1 MTKRFLSLMAALCL
15 LLTLAPAAVAEEAP
29 VFNAYEET
37 VSVTIMGKDEKDS
50 ATVYDS
56 SKPDR
61 ASANENAW
69 IDAYKKYLNIDVTR
83 IIAEDD
89 QALNANLNTMM
100 ASGDLPDVMIVP
112 KEMFYVL
119 AENGVLK
126 DVGDVF
132 NSYDGQRWLD
142 IKNSYSDDVWQA
154 GMYEGEMLGIPYAEN
169 FYNSTSVM
177 WIRKDWLDKVGM
189 EVPKTLDELE
199 AVAQAFVDAK
209 LGGDNTIGIGLAPLG
224 DWQSDISSIMAAYGV
239 QLTTWVEKDGKY
251 VYSDTLPEVKE
262 GLLRLQSMYKKGLI
276 KPDFSVSNIMSEE
289 IANGSCGL
297 YFAAGWHGVTNI
309 KANLD
314 NDPNAAWEATFI
326 PTLDGN
332 PVKQTTN
339 ASVKKFV
346 VFNANFEHPDVFFR
360 MKELEAAVYYEGQPG
375 TDLYDLYYLYFDDG
389 VTLDYTM
396 WNLMV
401 FRGMQ
406 RGDLDLYKN
415 RLLCE
420 GFEKNADPEE
430 VPIIAR
436 NTYNRVNAGLTGD
449 RSLLGLAYVN
459 TKGYPT
465 VRKLVEQN
473 LLVASGFN
481 GPLTENMSLYQ
492 KTINDELN
500 SAMTKVIMGEDISV
514 YEKAV
519 EAWYASGGQAI
530 TDDVNAYYGK

>member
-1 MTKRFLSLMAALCL
+1 MKKRILSLMAAVCL
-15 LLTLAPAAVAEEAP
+15 LLSLLPAAMAEETP
-29 VFNAYEET
+29 VFNAYDET
-37 VSVTIMGKDEKDS
+37 VSVTIMGRDEKDS

-83 IIAEDD
+83 IIAEDN

-100 ASGDLPDVMIVP
+100 ASGELPDVMIVP

-126 DVGDVF
+126 DMSDVF
-132 NSYDGQRWLD
+132 NSYDGERWMS
-142 IKNSYSDDVWQA
+142 IKNSYADEVWQT
-154 GMYEGEMLGIPYAEN
+154 GMYDGQLLGIPYAEN

-177 WIRKDWLDKVGM
+177 WIRTDWLAKVGK
-189 EVPKTLDELE
+189 EIPKTIDELE

-224 DWQSDISSIMAAYGV
+224 NWNSDISSIMAAYGV

-251 VYSDTLPEVKE
+251 VYSNTLDENKE
-262 GLLRLQSMYKKGLI
+262 GLLRLQGMYKKGLI
-276 KPDFSVSNIMSEE
+276 KPDFSVSDIMGEE
-289 IANGSCGL
+289 IANGNCGL
-297 YFAAGWHGVTNI
+297 YFAPAWNGVTSI
-309 KANLD
+309 KASLE
-314 NDPNAAWEATFI
+314 NDPEAAWTPVRI
-326 PTLDGN
+326 PSLDGN
-332 PVKQTTN
+332 PVAQTTN
-339 ASVKKFV
+339 AAVTRFV
-346 VFNANFEHPDVFFR
+346 VVNADYEHPDVFFR
-360 MKELEAAVYYEGQPG
+360 MKELEAAVYYASAPG
-375 TDLYDLYYLYFDDG
+375 TDLYDLYMLYLEDG
-389 VTLDYTM
+389 TTLDYTM

-406 RGDLDLYKN
+406 RGDLDLYKSK
-415 RLLCE
+415 LVVE
-420 GFEKNADPEE
+420 AMEKNSPDAD
-430 VPIIAR
+430 VLPIAQS
-436 NTYNRVNAGLTGD
+436 TYIRTKAGLSTD
-449 RSLLGLAYVN
+449 RSLLGLATTF

-465 VRKLVEQN
+465 VNEIVAQGLVRG
-473 LLVASGFN
+473 AYN

-492 KTINDELN
+492 TTINDELN

-514 YEKAV
+514 FEKAV